1 MHENF
6 KMAKIGT
13 DIQEAARLLRSG
25 EPVAIP
31 TETVYGL
38 AANALDERAVLQIF
52 KVKNRPSFDPLIVHV
67 ASLDAAKPYIKSLP
81 DQAKALAEAFWPGP
95 LTLLLEKVEIPDL
108 VTSGLPQVG
117 IRVPNHPLTLSLLR
131 MLDFPLAAPS
141 ANPFGYVS
149 PTTAEHVETQLGAK
163 IPYILDGGSAMIG
176 LESTIVGFEDGAPVI
191 YRLGGKKTEE
201 IEHLIGPVQLKLN
214 TSSNPTAPGMLKT
227 HYAPSVQLRIGD
239 IPRLLSENKGK
250 RVGVISFQ
258 HLYDLPKSDQQI
270 LSPSGDLDEAAR
282 HLFGA
287 LRQMDAHGYELIITE
302 KFPDTGLGKAINDR
316 LTRASIR

>member
-1 MHENF
+1 MQENF

-13 DIQEAARLLRSG
+13 DILEAARLLRSG
-25 EPVAIP
+25 ETVAVP

-38 AANALDERAVLQIF
+38 AANALDEAAVLKIF
-52 KVKNRPSFDPLIVHV
+52 KAKNRPTFDPLIVHS
-67 ASLDAAKPYIKSLP
+67 ASLDHAKPYIKFIP
-81 DQAKALAEAFWPGP
+81 DQAKILAEAIWPGP
-95 LTLLLEKVEIPDL
+95 LTLLLEKKGIPDL
-108 VTSGLPQVG
+108 VTSGLPKVG
-117 IRVPNHPLTLSLLR
+117 IRVPNHPLTLSLLG

-149 PTTAEHVETQLGAK
+149 PTTAEHVQVQLGTR
-163 IPYILDGGSAMIG
+163 IPYILDGGASTIG
-176 LESTIVGFEDGAPVI
+176 LESTIVGFEDGKPTI

-201 IEHLIGPVQLKLN
+201 IERLIGPVQLKLN

-239 IPRLLSENKGK
+239 IPQLLSENKGK

-258 HLYDLPKSDQQI
+258 LRYDHPRPDQQI

-287 LRQMDAHGYELIITE
+287 LRQMDSRGYELIITE

>member
-1 MHENF
+1 
-6 KMAKIGT
+6 MAKIGT